1 MGGGE
6 RPVASLPLLDEAP
19 ASHCRGASHPALRR
33 RRSFGYRLRAIC
45 TEPRDPT
52 AGREPAGAVY
62 TPGVRIL
69 IADDH
74 SLFRDGLR
82 SLLQAQGHE
91 IAGEAKNGREAI
103 ALTRELKPDLVLMD
117 VQMPELDGIEA
128 TRLIVSEMPEMRV
141 VILTASE
148 EEAKLFEAIKSG
160 AQGYL
165 LKNLEAEAFFE
176 MLEKAQRG
184 EPALTPTLARKLLQ
198 EFARPVTET
207 TPPRSEEESLTA
219 REREVLELMVEGV
232 TSNRKL
238 AKRLGLSENT
248 VKFHVRNILDKLRLH
263 NRAEVVGYAL
273 RHGIVEPK
281 GD

>member
-1 MGGGE
+1 
-6 RPVASLPLLDEAP
+6 
-19 ASHCRGASHPALRR
+19 
-33 RRSFGYRLRAIC
+33 
-45 TEPRDPT
+45 
-52 AGREPAGAVY
+52 
-62 TPGVRIL
+62 VRIL

-82 SLLQAQGHE
+82 SLLMAEGHE
-91 IAGEAKNGREAI
+91 VIGEAKNGREAVT
-103 ALTRELKPDLVLMD
+103 LTREIKPDLVLMD
-117 VQMPELDGIEA
+117 LQMPEVDGLEA
-128 TRLIVSEMPEMRV
+128 TRLISAEMPDVKV

-148 EEAKLFEAIKSG
+148 EESKLFDAIKSG

-165 LKNLEAEAFFE
+165 LKNLEADTFFE
-176 MLEKAQRG
+176 MLDRAQRG
-184 EPALTPTLARKLLQ
+184 EPALTPALARKLLQ
-198 EFARPVTET
+198 EFAKPVEAT
-207 TPPRSEEESLTA
+207 TAEEEPLTA

-273 RHGIVEPK
+273 RHGIVEPR
-281 GD
+281 